1 MMLYLMARLDQAC
14 LFKRVMPNFGPRIE
28 GPQSER
34 GWSLKCDKDCRVF
47 LDVLCRFCDNTGNA
61 GLK

>member
-34 GWSLKCDKDCRVF
+34 GWSLK
-47 LDVLCRFCDNTGNA
+47 
-61 GLK
+61 